1 MPHAAFERGVAFPA
15 ELFGQ
20 VFKIV
25 RCADVQDRGP
35 STLLLV
41 FRGHAFRKRL
51 ERHAV
56 GLADFEVVGRRA
68 VVSPYRNRLPWT
80 VVSH

>member
-1 MPHAAFERGVAFPA
+1 MPHAAFERAIAFPA

-25 RCADVQDRGP
+25 SCADVQDCGP
-35 STLLLV
+35 SALLLV
-41 FRGHAFRKRL
+41 FRSHAFRNRL

-56 GLADFEVVGRRA
+56 GLADF
-68 VVSPYRNRLPWT
+68 
-80 VVSH
+80 